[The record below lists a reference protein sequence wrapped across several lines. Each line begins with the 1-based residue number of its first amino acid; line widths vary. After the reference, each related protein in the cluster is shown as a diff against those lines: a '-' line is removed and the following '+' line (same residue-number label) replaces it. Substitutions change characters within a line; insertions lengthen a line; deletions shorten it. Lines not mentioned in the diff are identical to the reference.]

1 MRTRPF
7 TGTVRFKAG
16 KMRGWTPP
24 RVVEV
29 REGSPCRGIVEV
41 GDLLLALSG
50 RRPRDII
57 DCLEWG
63 DASRVRLEL
72 RRGGRDISC
81 EVRKEEGVPLGL
93 VFDEPVFD
101 GVMTCRNRCRFC
113 FIDQMPPGLRPSL
126 YLKDDDYR
134 LSFYYGNF
142 VTLNN
147 LGRDDLRR
155 VERLRLCPL
164 YVSLHA
170 TDARLR
176 SYLMGGNARR
186 GLEALERLLSAGL
199 EMHLQVVACPG
210 INDGEALRLTCEE
223 VLMRFP
229 AASLGVVPVGLTRRA
244 EEAAPGL
251 LPFDAGMAAG
261 LLETVREMQRKSLEM
276 HGRRIVHAA
285 DEFYLLAGEDF
296 PEASAYEGYP
306 QLENGV
312 GLARKFLDEAHGGAE
327 EAGEAAGH
335 GLITGQAGETVIRN
349 ILARL
354 SGREVEVVTAQNLLF
369 GGSVNVTSLLGGED
383 ILSAL
388 RECRPSCGTLLI
400 PESLLRE
407 GRFLDDMAL
416 EEVEEKS
423 GYRLLPIPV
432 NGRSLLEAL
441 TSR

>member
-1 MRTRPF
+1 M
-7 TGTVRFKAG
+7 
-16 KMRGWTPP
+16 
-24 RVVEV
+24 
-29 REGSPCRGIVEV
+29 REGSPCRGMVEE

-50 RRPRDII
+50 QRPRDII

-72 RRGGRDISC
+72 RRRGRDVSC

-170 TDARLR
+170 TDVRLR
-176 SYLMGGNARR
+176 SHLMGGNARR
-186 GLEALERLLSAGL
+186 GLEALERLVRAGL
-199 EMHLQVVACPG
+199 EIHLQVVACPG
-210 INDGEALRLTCEE
+210 INDGEALRRTCEE
-223 VLMRFP
+223 VLTRFP
-229 AASLGVVPVGLTRRA
+229 VASLGVVPVGLTRRA
-244 EEAAPGL
+244 ALATPGL
-251 LPFDAGMAAG
+251 LPFDAGKAAR
-261 LLETVREMQRKSLEM
+261 LLETVREIQGKSLEM

-312 GLARKFLDEAHGGAE
+312 GMARKFLDEGYGNAE
-327 EAGEAAGH
+327 EAGEATGH
-335 GLITGQAGETVIRN
+335 GLITGKAGETVIRKL
-349 ILARL
+349 LARV
-354 SGREVEVVTAQNLLF
+354 SGREVEVVAAQNLLF
-369 GGSVNVTSLLGGED
+369 GGTVTVTSLLGGED

-388 RECRPSCGTLLI
+388 RECRPSCGSLLI

-407 GRFLDDMAL
+407 GRFLDDLAL
-416 EEVEEKS
+416 GEVEEKS
-423 GYRLLPIPV
+423 GYRLLPTAV
-432 NGRSLLEAL
+432 NGKSLREAL
-441 TSR
+441 TGR